1 MRQRLVGGVVR
12 VAVGFGIAVL
22 LDFEPQPLPY
32 VVWSVVMLTLSWL
45 VLDTIDAPVASWRSG
60 PPTTSERTDE
70 VTSDLRILTSHTQ
83 ADHPSDA
90 LARRLV
96 ELARGRGGPALAAD
110 VRHELADRQRL
121 SPADVDRILTRIE
134 DSRDR
139 R

>member
-1 MRQRLVGGVVR
+1 MRQRIAGGAVLVAAGY
-12 VAVGFGIAVL
+12 GIAVL

-32 VVWSVVMLTLSWL
+32 VVWSVVVLTLSWL
-45 VLDTIDAPVASWRSG
+45 VLDTVDAPVASWRVGS
-60 PPTTSERTDE
+60 PTTGGRADE

-96 ELARGRGGPALAAD
+96 ELARGRGGPALAGD
-110 VRHELADRQRL
+110 VQHELADRQRL
-121 SPADVDRILTRIE
+121 RPADVDRILTRIE